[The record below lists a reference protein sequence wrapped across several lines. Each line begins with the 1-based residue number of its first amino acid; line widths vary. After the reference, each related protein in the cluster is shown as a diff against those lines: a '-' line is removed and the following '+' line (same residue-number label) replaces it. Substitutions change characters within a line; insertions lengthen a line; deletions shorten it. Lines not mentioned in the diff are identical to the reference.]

1 MSATSGVLARCDIL
15 VPTLRSDAIAETIL
29 TSAQMGQ
36 NMCWLP
42 KQLHSVWSCRSV
54 PEQLWSTLGE
64 GEKEVTWIAV
74 ASNLHIQMS
83 DIQINHDNHKYMRR
97 LKPSQLGRCLVSVAD
112 RIPR

>member
-1 MSATSGVLARCDIL
+1 MSATLGVLAHCDIL
-15 VPTLRSDAIAETIL
+15 VPTLLSDAITETIS
-29 TSAQMGQ
+29 TSTQMGQ

-74 ASNLHIQMS
+74 ASNLHIQMN
-83 DIQINHDNHKYMRR
+83 DIQINHGDFKYMKR
-97 LKPSQLGRCLVSVAD
+97 LSHPSLVDAWCLWQAEF
-112 RIPR
+112 